1 MVCKGLNEAFVSRNG
16 RVAFSLLYG
25 SSVNTKLV
33 NEKFS
38 STNCTLTHG
47 AQKEI
52 EDESK
57 S

>member
-1 MVCKGLNEAFVSRNG
+1 VVCKGLNEAFVSRNG